1 MMKSE
6 FIERTGFEPTAD
18 EYREI
23 EEEYYGFEGDKD
35 QYCKQWLK
43 NGGVNRLARRRTAR
57 IEELEQKLAATEN
70 NAREQEDRLNGIICR
85 KVNEIGE
92 LRAAYE
98 STSKALE
105 EKTAQF
111 NSLKDDVEV
120 AKRGIEVMCRLFG
133 MEAKI

>member
-23 EEEYYGFEGDKD
+23 EEEYYGFDGDKD

-70 NAREQEDRLNGIICR
+70 NAREQENRLNGIICR

-98 STSKALE
+98 SASKALE
-105 EKTAQF
+105 EKTAQY